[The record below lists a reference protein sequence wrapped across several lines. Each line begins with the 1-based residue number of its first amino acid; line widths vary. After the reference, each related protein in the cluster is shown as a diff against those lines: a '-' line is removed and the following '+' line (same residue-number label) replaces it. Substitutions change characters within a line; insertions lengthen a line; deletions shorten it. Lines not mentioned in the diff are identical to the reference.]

1 MKDKSNNWEWR
12 DISGTVCVSMAYL
25 TYLACVLFFAYL
37 MRISLLFFDHANS
50 VVIAKIISHKYINN
64 MKGKHD

>member
-1 MKDKSNNWEWR
+1 MKDKSNIWECR
-12 DISGTVCVSMAYL
+12 DISRTGCVSNAYL

-50 VVIAKIISHKYINN
+50 VVIKNFFKVN
-64 MKGKHD
+64 